1 MDIFGWVVLKKHRRN
16 NSGGKSNVNSYGVFG
31 LYINRKRKVLGLADI
46 PSGYRGK
53 RHHVVYFIF
62 SELKCTNV
70 SLKKKKK
77 SFDGK

>member
-46 PSGYRGK
+46 PSGSRGK
-53 RHHVVYFIF
+53 RHHVVYFILFF

-77 SFDGK
+77 KF